1 MTPSI
6 PDHLT
11 HRDMEVVTEVVMVMA
26 AEASPPPILFTPTH
40 RGGDMT
46 PMQGAITIIRDVV
59 IMIPIS
65 TDIIRLGIVPDA
77 YKRRHIRMDGE
88 VVADPFH
95 RRAKFETGTST
106 TTKIGKIVIVA

>member
-1 MTPSI
+1 MTLTI
-6 PDHLT
+6 PDPLT
-11 HRDMEVVTEVVMVMA
+11 HRDTEADMVADMDMV
-26 AEASPPPILFTPTH
+26 AEASPPPISYIPAH
-40 RGGDMT
+40 RDGAMT
-46 PMQGAITIIRDVV
+46 LMQGAITIIRDVV

-65 TDIIRLGIVPDA
+65 TDIIRLVIVPDVC
-77 YKRRHIRMDGE
+77 KRRLIRMDGE